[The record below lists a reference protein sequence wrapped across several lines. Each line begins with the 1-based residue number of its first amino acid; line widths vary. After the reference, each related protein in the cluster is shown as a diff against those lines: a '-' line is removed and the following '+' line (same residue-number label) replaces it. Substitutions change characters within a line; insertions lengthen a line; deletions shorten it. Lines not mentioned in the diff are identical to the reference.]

1 MANIFGV
8 HSVGNSIATFL
19 RTTYPETLAGRTMP
33 ACEFELVSAGQLAGD
48 VDEGTRITL
57 WLYRISVSEHSR
69 RQVGLHASE
78 AGAGP
83 LGLDLHF
90 LMSAWGMTAEDEQVT
105 LAWALHHLH
114 QYPVLDA
121 SSLSPEAGWG
131 NDEVIQIVPSQLSTE
146 DLMRVW
152 DALTA
157 SYRLSFSYV
166 ARVVR
171 LDATSDETE
180 HRPVVA
186 ARFAYGEEAR
196 R

>member
-1 MANIFGV
+1 MANVFGV

-19 RTTYPETLAGRTMP
+19 RTSYPQDLDGRVMP
-33 ACEFELVSAGQLAGD
+33 ACDFELVSASHLAGD
-48 VDEGTRITL
+48 AEEGTRITL
-57 WLYRISVSEHSR
+57 WLYRVAVNEHSR
-69 RQVGLHASE
+69 RQVSLHASD

-83 LGLDLHF
+83 IALDLHF
-90 LMSAWGMTAEDEQVT
+90 LMSAWGMSAEDEQVT

-114 QYPVLDA
+114 QHPVLDA
-121 SSLSPEAGWG
+121 SSLSPEARWG
-131 NDEVIQIVPSQLSTE
+131 HDEVIQIVPSELSTE

-157 SYRLSFSYV
+157 SYRLSVSYV

-171 LDATSDETE
+171 IDATADTTE
-180 HRPVVA
+180 YRPVVA

-196 R
+196 